1 MPTYNGA
8 PAADLTGLSAR
19 VIAPSPVT
27 LWITPPYYFASS
39 ITLSAG
45 TVSTVYIPP
54 QVISVRTFEYWS
66 PSQYAAGLRP
76 KIVYGSGSSGTGGS
90 DVAGL
95 TYINNVWTVYN
106 NSGQVVNTKAA
117 VDSLNTPSK
126 AVGVS
131 DGWVAGSGLPGNPN
145 NLFIEF

>member
-8 PAADLTGLSAR
+8 PIGDLTGLSAR

-27 LWITPPYYFASS
+27 LWTTPPYYFASS

-45 TVSTVYIPP
+45 TVANVYIPP

-66 PSQYAAGLRP
+66 PSQYAAGFRP

-106 NSGQVVNTKAA
+106 NSGQIVNTKSA

-126 AVGVS
+126 NVGVV
-131 DGWVAGSGLPGNPN
+131 DGWVVGTSLPGDPDK
-145 NLFIEF
+145 LFIEF